1 MKLRNIFTILAAAL
15 AFAFVGCQ
23 EEERFLDEVKV
34 SQSFVS
40 IPVEGGSTEI
50 TVNAADDWAIAGVP
64 EWLTVSPASGAAGE
78 TKVTFSA
85 AKTSATNEAILEL
98 NCAGKTQLLTVYQM
112 AEKVEVPLSTC
123 KEVINGVDGVNY
135 RVKGTVTSIANTQ
148 YGNWYLQD
156 ETGTVYVYG
165 TLYEGA
171 EKQFDKLGIE
181 VGDIVTV
188 EGPRKDYSGTIE
200 LVNVTV
206 IEIVKSLIK
215 VDEVSPE
222 DATLPIE
229 GGEFSVTLTAKGDG
243 VTVQVPQAAQSWL
256 SVTGVNYA
264 GTTATVTF
272 SAAANNT

>member
-34 SQSFVS
+34 SQSFVA

-50 TVNAADDWAIAGVP
+50 TVNAAADWAIAGVP
-64 EWLTVSPASGAAGE
+64 EWLTVSPASGSAGE

-98 NCAGKTQLLTVYQM
+98 SCAGKTQLLTVYQM
-112 AEKVEVPLSTC
+112 AEKVEVPLSSC
-123 KEVINGVDGVNY
+123 KDVINGVDGVVY
-135 RVKGTVTSIANTQ
+135 RVKGTVTSIANTL

-171 EKQFDKLGIE
+171 EKQFDKLDSKAIKDFTGALKDMTLVLRNLHNLPTQAEAEAQRIAAERLKLEQRKADAAEKAGE
-181 VGDIVTV
+181 VDKSIIVRLEGDL
-188 EGPRKDYSGTIE
+188 EAY
-200 LVNVTV
+200 
-206 IEIVKSLIK
+206 
-215 VDEVSPE
+215 
-222 DATLPIE
+222 
-229 GGEFSVTLTAKGDG
+229 AK
-243 VTVQVPQAAQSWL
+243 
-256 SVTGVNYA
+256 
-264 GTTATVTF
+264 
-272 SAAANNT
+272 